1 MSSQASRRIIKKPG
15 YKARIATVVSVIR
28 ENEDVTAVHVF
39 CCDDDGVVPVSEEV
53 GSSEAEMVARS
64 FSQRGSALCSH
75 IEYVVAANTTWAICP
90 VNLAS
95 SSLLIICHLVEA
107 ELTERTR
114 QIIRLSADSM
124 HELHRTFGELGHE
137 KAVRHPAILENISAK
152 TQTGGWEYLVE
163 DKSIHWSQQTYRLFG
178 FQGNNVVS
186 LHRSLATFPDVS
198 RQQIQALIKQVRA
211 QNTSRQLEVPF
222 FTGAGKQR
230 WAKLTA
236 SPGPSGVGHSI
247 VGTISDITEQQRLS
261 DTQHNFTAYFRT
273 ILDNLNDAIFTV
285 DDEGTIITVNMAVER
300 IFGYAAEHYIGTD
313 IADLVPDL
321 FAAQSTI
328 EALVGTVDASQ
339 EHQLYGARGDGQQFP
354 IELSVTPI
362 VQDGHQQYVII
373 VSDIT
378 ERKEASDN
386 IYRMAFFDDIT
397 GLPNLK
403 SFERDV
409 KGLIRQARDRGQDL
423 YCLMFDVDKFSHFNL
438 TFGKDIGD
446 FILKI
451 LARRIESH
459 VPALFNA
466 YRGHADRFFLVFSA
480 PFNANDSAI
489 EEMRNEAEWKLQR
502 DVLADITLHDHLHPI
517 SASVSSALIEG
528 NLATYEKIVG
538 ILEFGRNRAKGQGL
552 AGKIAFDRRAF
563 SDYERHHFIA
573 KAFAQAFEND
583 EFYLVLQPQFDERG
597 DVVCSEALLRWDQ
610 PDLGAVN
617 PGEFI
622 PIAEE
627 SDVIVDIGYWVL
639 EEACR
644 ILAHC
649 RQQGMLTRIAVN
661 ISGRHIARPDF
672 ADKLMD
678 IVKRWHI
685 EPEQLQLEITETTV
699 VSGISIVRERM
710 EMLAAFGFR
719 FSIDDFGTGYSS
731 LSYLKELPISEL
743 KIDRYFVDE
752 INFSNEEVPIVNTII
767 DMADAMGVSTVAE
780 GIENDIQLRYLT
792 ARGCHVF
799 QGFHLSRPIMKD
811 AWMTLLKGRK
821 AG

>member
-1 MSSQASRRIIKKPG
+1 MNSQASRQILTKPG
-15 YKARIATVVSVIR
+15 YRARIATVVSVIR
-28 ENEDVTAVHVF
+28 DYRDVTDVHVYI
-39 CCDDDGVVPVSEEV
+39 CDDENLSLVCDDCESG
-53 GSSEAEMVARS
+53 EAEPVVRS
-64 FSQRGSALCSH
+64 Y
-75 IEYVVAANTTWAICP
+75 IECDDEQNADIDYVVADNTTWALCP
-90 VNLAS
+90 LHFATCT
-95 SSLLIICHLVEA
+95 LIIVC
-107 ELTERTR
+107 
-114 QIIRLSADSM
+114 RLSDSA
-124 HELHRTFGELGHE
+124 LSDNTQQVIQLCVDSIYQFHRTFDVQGDS
-137 KAVRHPAILENISAK
+137 APANCCSVLENISAK
-152 TQTGGWEYLVE
+152 TQTGGWEFLVA
-163 DKSIHWSQQTYRLFG
+163 DNAILWSEQTYRLFG
-178 FQGNNVVS
+178 FQGNNVVA
-186 LHRSLATFPDVS
+186 LHRSLSTFPHAS
-198 RQQIQALIKQVRA
+198 RQQIDALIQQVCIHH
-211 QNTSRQLEVPF
+211 TTKQLEVPY

-230 WAKLTA
+230 WAKITA
-236 SPGPSGVGHSI
+236 SPGPLGVSHSV
-247 VGTISDITEQQRLS
+247 VGTISDITEQRRLS
-261 DTQHNFTAYFRT
+261 DTQHNFTTYFRT

-285 DDEGTIITVNMAVER
+285 DDQGTVITVNMAVER
-300 IFGYAAEHYIGTD
+300 IFGLAAEHYIGTD
-313 IADLVPDL
+313 IAHLVPDL
-321 FAAQSTI
+321 FAAKSTI
-328 EALVGTVDASQ
+328 ETLVGAVGISQ
-339 EHQLYGARGDGQQFP
+339 EHQLYGARNNGQQFP

-362 VQDGHQQYVII
+362 FQDGYQQYVII
-373 VSDIT
+373 ISDIT
-378 ERKEASDN
+378 ERKEASDTM
-386 IYRMAFFDDIT
+386 YRMAFFDDIT

-403 SFERDV
+403 SFERDI
-409 KGLIRQARDRGQDL
+409 KGLIRQARERDQDL

-451 LARRIESH
+451 LAKRIETH

-466 YRGHADRFFLVFSA
+466 YRGDADRFFLVFSA
-480 PFNANDSAI
+480 PFDASDTAI

-552 AGKIAFDRRAF
+552 AGKVAFDRRAF
-563 SDYERHHFIA
+563 SDYERHNFIG
-573 KAFAQAFEND
+573 KAFAQAFENN
-583 EFYLVLQPQFDERG
+583 EFYLMLQPQFDEHG
-597 DVVCSEALLRWDQ
+597 NVVCSEALLRWNQ
-610 PDLGAVN
+610 PSLGPVS

-649 RQQGMLTRIAVN
+649 HQQGIITRIAVN

-672 ADKLMD
+672 ADKLME
-678 IVKRWHI
+678 IVQRWHI
-685 EPEQLQLEITETTV
+685 QPAQLQLEITETTV

-710 EMLAAFGFR
+710 EMLAVFGFR

-752 INFSNEEVPIVNTII
+752 INFSQEEVPIVNTII

-792 ARGCHVF
+792 ERGCQVF
-799 QGFHLSRPIMKD
+799 QGFHLSRPVVED
-811 AWMTLLKGRK
+811 AWVTLLNGRK